1 MAISSAGIG
10 SGLKVDELVSQLM
23 AVERMP
29 ITALDKKEASYQA
42 KLSSIGS
49 LKGAF
54 SAFQTAAK
62 ALSTPDKFT
71 PTKATVADTS
81 VLGASAT
88 SAAVAG
94 SYDVQVQNLA
104 AAQKLT
110 MSSAGGTGYAATNSV
125 VGQGTITIDF
135 GTYTTSGADTGFSA
149 NAAKPSKTI
158 TIGSNNTLTGIRDA
172 INGANAGV
180 SASIINDGSGYRL
193 ALTSNESGLR
203 NEMRITVGGDAAT
216 LGELGQLAYDRTST
230 TTVDPDTGT
239 PTTTTGASKMT
250 QNVAAADA
258 KIVVDNVPI
267 TSPSNTITDAIQG
280 VTLNLSKPTAPG
292 VSTKITLARDTS
304 NVKTAIEG
312 FVKAYNEANKAMK
325 DATAVD
331 LSTGKAAALVGD
343 STVRSLQTQLRN
355 VLSSPVAGAPKGSA
369 LLSDAGL
376 SFNKEGVL
384 VIDDAKLTAAI
395 ADPAKDMSKLFSS
408 GAGTKGYAWQADVM
422 IGKILSPIGPL
433 NNRASAVQE
442 NIKRLGEDRDAIKT
456 RLLSV
461 EQRYRNQFSA
471 LDKLVANMTTTSA
484 YLSQQLAALAANNGS

>member
-23 AVERMP
+23 TVERMP

-42 KLSSIGS
+42 KLSSIGGV
-49 LKGAF
+49 K
-54 SAFQTAAK
+54 SAFAALQTAAK

-71 PTKATVADTS
+71 PTKATVADSTI
-81 VLGASAT
+81 LGASAT

-94 SYDVQVQNLA
+94 SYDVQVQSLA
-104 AAQKLT
+104 SAQKLT
-110 MSSAGGTGYAATNSV
+110 MASAGGTGYAATSSV

-135 GTYTTSGADTGFSA
+135 GTYATAGTDTTFSA
-149 NAAKPSKTI
+149 NAAKPGKTI
-158 TIGSNNTLTGIRDA
+158 TIGSNNTLAGIRDA
-172 INGANAGV
+172 INGANAGL

-193 ALTSNESGLR
+193 ALTSGESGLR
-203 NEMRITVGGDAAT
+203 NEMRISVGGDAGT
-216 LGELGQLAYDRTST
+216 IGELGQLAYDRTST
-230 TTVDPDTGT
+230 TTLDTDGVT
-239 PTTTTGASKMT
+239 PITTTGASKMT

-267 TSPSNTITDAIQG
+267 TSASNTITDAIQG
-280 VTLNLSKPTAPG
+280 VTLNLSKTTAPG
-292 VSTKITLARDTS
+292 VSTRISLARDNS

-325 DATAVD
+325 DASSVNQT
-331 LSTGKAAALVGD
+331 TGVASALVGD
-343 STVRSLQTQLRN
+343 STIRSLQTQLRN
-355 VLSSPVAGAPKGSA
+355 VLSAPVAGAPKGSS
-369 LLSDAGL
+369 LLSDAGV
-376 SFNKEGVL
+376 SFNKEGTL

-395 ADPAKDMSKLFSS
+395 ADPAKDLSKLFSS
-408 GAGTKGYAWQADVM
+408 GAGTKGYAWQADVLV
-422 IGKILSPIGPL
+422 GKILSPIGPL
-433 NNRASAVQE
+433 NNRATAVQE

-471 LDKLVANMTTTSA
+471 LDKLVANMTTTSS
-484 YLSQQLAALAANNGS
+484 YLSQQLAALANNNS